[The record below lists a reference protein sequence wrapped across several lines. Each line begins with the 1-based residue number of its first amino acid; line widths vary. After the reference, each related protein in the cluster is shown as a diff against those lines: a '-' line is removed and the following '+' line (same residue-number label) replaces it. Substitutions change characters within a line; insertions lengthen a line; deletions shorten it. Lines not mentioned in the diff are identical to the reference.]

1 MIDRKHQAGCLRP
14 GFVRFGE
21 PFDGGRDMH
30 LGGAAF
36 VVEGPPLDRR
46 RKRREEKGSGIEVLT
61 YRQDKRVKSSFL
73 ILSNSNGNGGQQ
85 ELKKTR
91 WW

>member
-1 MIDRKHQAGCLRP
+1 
-14 GFVRFGE
+14 
-21 PFDGGRDMH
+21 MH

-61 YRQDKRVKSSFL
+61 YRQDRRVKSSFL
-73 ILSNSNGNGGQQ
+73 ILSNSNGNRGQQ